1 MNTNPLM
8 NLLGSAPNSN
18 FNMSDLMNLI
28 SAAKNGNP
36 AQAIQ
41 SLAANNPQITEILGL
56 LQNAAPQ
63 NYEAICRKFCEQKGI
78 DFNQAYNQFRNLF
91 GRM

>member
-8 NLLGSAPNSN
+8 NLLGSANSGFGMN
-18 FNMSDLMNLI
+18 DLMNLM

-36 AQAIQ
+36 AQVIQ
-41 SLAANNPQITEILGL
+41 SLAATNPQIAEILGL

-78 DFNQAYNQFRNLF
+78 DFNQAYSQFSNLF

>member
-8 NLLGSAPNSN
+8 NLLGSANSGFGIN
-18 FNMSDLMNLI
+18 DLMNLI

-41 SLAANNPQITEILGL
+41 SLAATNPQIAEILGL
-56 LQNAAPQ
+56 LQNATPQ

-78 DFNQAYNQFRNLF
+78 DFNQAYSQFSNLF